1 MKLEEMNPFETGW
14 LQESVF
20 HAAPV
25 IPSFRRGGLQKVCS
39 LLSWPLPIGGRTSQS
54 AGIDHSDS
62 CLSEVLSLSRAAA
75 VLRGM

>member
-1 MKLEEMNPFETGW
+1 MKLEEVNPFETGW

-25 IPSFRRGGLQKVCS
+25 IPSFPGRPSKGLQLTELAPS
-39 LLSWPLPIGGRTSQS
+39 RGRTSQS

-62 CLSEVLSLSRAAA
+62 HLSEVLSLPRAAP
-75 VLRGM
+75 VLQGM

>member
-20 HAAPV
+20 QAVPV
-25 IPSFRRGGLQKVCS
+25 ILSFRGRPSKGLQ
-39 LLSWPLPIGGRTSQS
+39 LAELTPSWGRTSQS

-62 CLSEVLSLSRAAA
+62 RLSEVLSLSRAAA
-75 VLRGM
+75 VLQGM